1 METKDVVV
9 NGKQIKLKEISYL
22 DFLKLI
28 KLKDSPE
35 EYAIKLF
42 EFSTVSKEIY
52 ENFSVN
58 EGNQLVDEINKFNGF
73 TNFQQNSK

>member
-9 NGKQIKLKEISYL
+9 NNRQMKLKEIRYL

-28 KLKDSPE
+28 KLKDNPE
-35 EYAIKLF
+35 DYAIKLF
-42 EFSTVSKEIY
+42 EYSGIDKEVY
-52 ENFSVN
+52 ETFSVN
-58 EGNQLVDEINKFNGF
+58 EGNQLVDEINNFNGF

>member
-1 METKDVVV
+1 MENQDVVV

-35 EYAIKLF
+35 DYAIKLF
-42 EFSTVSKEIY
+42 EFSTVSKEVY

>member
-35 EYAIKLF
+35 DYAIKLF

>member
-35 EYAIKLF
+35 DYAIKLF
-42 EFSTVSKEIY
+42 EFSTVSKEVY